1 MAFSLHKGKI
11 CAHTQ
16 AAFFFGQ
23 VAVWG
28 VGLPAENKSL
38 IKGKH
43 IIIENI
49 RFIFFAGNTPKTEN
63 AE

>member
-1 MAFSLHKGKI
+1 VHIHKLL
-11 CAHTQ
+11 
-16 AAFFFGQ
+16 FFWTGGGL
-23 VAVWG
+23 G